1 MPVKLTIYVGT
12 MTGTAELVAQEIE
25 DWHTGQDGEVDL
37 VLMDDLDHTAFAGDG
52 PYLICTSTYGQG
64 DVPDNAQALFDALTE
79 ARPDL
84 SHVRYGL
91 IGLGDST
98 YQQTFCFGGKRFDRL
113 LEELGAKRIGTSF
126 YHDAASGDLP
136 EDDALEWFK
145 QWVSHLGENR
155 QEAA

>member
-1 MPVKLTIYVGT
+1 MSVKLTIYVGT

-25 DWHTGQDGEVDL
+25 DWVTAQDAEVDL
-37 VLMDDLDHTAFAGDG
+37 VLMDDLDHTAFDSDG

-79 ARPDL
+79 TRPDL
-84 SHVRYGL
+84 GHVRYGL

-98 YQQTFCFGGKRFDRL
+98 YQQTFCFGGKRFDKL
-113 LEELGAKRIGTSF
+113 LEELGAKRVGTSF

-145 QWVSHLGENR
+145 QWVSRLADDR